1 MFWKFD
7 LHPSSHLDTLLERE
21 GLSLRELLDEEDVL
35 QECKGVNR
43 KLLDFLLQP
52 QHLEAMVASLTQEP
66 PADGDERLRYKYPS
80 VSCDILTADVPQ
92 INDALGGDEALL
104 RQLYGFLQAGGNLN
118 PLLASFFSK
127 VMGVL
132 INRKAD
138 QIVSFLQKKDDFV
151 PLLLRHIGTSAIMDL
166 LLRLLTCV
174 EGPRLRQHVFTWLN
188 EEKIVQ
194 RLIEMIHP
202 SKDESQHSNAAQ
214 SLCDIVRLS
223 REQMIHIQDS
233 PEPDQLLATLEKQ
246 ETVEQLLSNMFE
258 GEQQSDSV
266 VICGIQVLLT
276 LLEPLGFGSGRG
288 RQFGGLGGF
297 YCTVDGQLELTSPVG
312 RDALTSQASLGTL
325 LALRPRLRHFHQ
337 LLLQSP
343 KKEVLR
349 TTWGMLE
356 PPLGAP
362 RLHAVMLL
370 GSALTAPEPGLREE
384 LLDLDTLNTLLDL
397 YFHYVYNNFL
407 HSQVELCISNLLS
420 SGPPGQGDGEC
431 DTPTQNTHNAV
442 VKHLLQ
448 RCRLVQRVL
457 SAWEENDRIQAAG
470 GRRQGYM
477 GHLTRMANA
486 VVQSMEAGPNAALL
500 GQLLRELPTEEQ
512 ERWETFVSG
521 PLAETNRRNRVDLV
535 SAHPRPSSS
544 EDEDDPRLK
553 EFAFPEEAALQQAF
567 MDFQMQQMTSAFID
581 HFGFNDEEFG
591 EQEENPNSNLF
602 EICCKERIRHFDD
615 DEEESDGEAG
625 GWEDKPLPAGAQ
637 SGPAHGLL

>member
-276 LLEPLGFGSGRG
+276 LLEPRRPRGRG
-288 RQFGGLGGF
+288 R
-297 YCTVDGQLELTSPVG
+297 QLELTSPVG
-312 RDALTSQASLGTL
+312 RDALTS
-325 LALRPRLRHFHQ
+325 Q

-581 HFGFNDEEFG
+581 HFGFNDEDLDPPRAGGLGAGLPGSFPLDSLPFP
-591 EQEENPNSNLF
+591 QPNSNLF